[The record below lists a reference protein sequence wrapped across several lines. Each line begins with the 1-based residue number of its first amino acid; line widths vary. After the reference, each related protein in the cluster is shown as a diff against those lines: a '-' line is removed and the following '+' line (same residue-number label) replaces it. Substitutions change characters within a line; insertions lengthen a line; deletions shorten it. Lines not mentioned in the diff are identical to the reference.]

1 MAKVVSDSITV
12 KTSCARWH
20 DAVLDQIPAAPFR
33 YPYHLDDEQFVK

>member
-1 MAKVVSDSITV
+1 VAKVVSNSTV

-20 DAVLDQIPAAPFR
+20 DAVLDQIPAALFR